1 MEKHL
6 TKDKIENI
14 WEKYLGDRKKT
25 IIEML
30 NGSKGNRKDPK
41 D

>member
-6 TKDKIENI
+6 TKDKIEKI
-14 WEKYLGDRKKT
+14 REKYLG
-25 IIEML
+25 EWL